1 MSMYRA
7 RSWLL
12 VAAIAA
18 AAIAGAWLLKPI
30 LQPAV
35 APVLQSGQLYPEA
48 KLLTPFSLLDQHGQ
62 LFTNERLRGK
72 WSFVFFGYTTCPDIC
87 PTTLTVFTQLYKQL
101 PPALQ
106 ADTQM
111 VFATVDPERDTV
123 AQLQQYMPF
132 FHADFIGVTGEPAAV
147 DAFARSFG
155 VAYSKIPQE
164 GGSYLVDHSVRVF
177 LINPDGGRH
186 ALFAPTQGSGFEAP
200 LVSADYQRIRAALK

>member
-12 VAAIAA
+12 VAVIAA
-18 AAIAGAWLLKPI
+18 AAMLGAWLLKPV
-30 LQPAV
+30 LQPKP
-35 APVLQSGQLYPEA
+35 APVLQSAQLYPQA
-48 KLLTPFSLLDQHGQ
+48 KVLAPFALQDQHGQ
-62 LFTNERLRGK
+62 PFTNERLRGK

-101 PPALQ
+101 PAALQ

-132 FHADFIGVTGEPAAV
+132 FHADFIGLTGEPTAV

-177 LINPDGGRH
+177 LINPEGGRH
-186 ALFAPTQGSGFEAP
+186 ALFAPTQGAGFEAKR
-200 LVSADYQRIRAALK
+200 LLSDYQNIRAQLE